1 MESKTNKN
9 FLIIRDKRDFFRD
22 SYFKIRGIQ
31 STELW
36 QGVVEAMALQGL

>member
-1 MESKTNKN
+1 M
-9 FLIIRDKRDFFRD
+9 DKRDFFRD